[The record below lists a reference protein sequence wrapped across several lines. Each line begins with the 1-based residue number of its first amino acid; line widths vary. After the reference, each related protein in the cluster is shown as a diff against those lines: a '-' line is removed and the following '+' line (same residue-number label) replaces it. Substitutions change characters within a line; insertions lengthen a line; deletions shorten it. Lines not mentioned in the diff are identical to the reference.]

1 MTTPAPRMTEQE
13 SNAWLGL
20 VTVSQLLPNV
30 LDAQLLR
37 DSQMTHFEFTV
48 LSSLYVAPEATLQ
61 MSHLARETAATL
73 PRLSH
78 VCTRMEKRGLLERV
92 PCPDDRRATNARLT
106 SLGRRAFI
114 RAIPQHIELVREL
127 VIDALSS
134 EELDAL
140 GAISAKINARLAERQ
155 G

>member
-1 MTTPAPRMTEQE
+1 MTAQE
-13 SNAWLGL
+13 SSAWLGL

-48 LSSLYVAPEATLQ
+48 LSSLYVAPESTLQ

-78 VCTRMEKRGLLERV
+78 VCTRMEKRDLIERV
-92 PCPDDRRATNARLT
+92 PSETDRRATNVRLT
-106 SLGRRAFI
+106 PAGRREFI
-114 RAIPQHIELVREL
+114 RAIPAHIELVRSL
-127 VIDALSS
+127 VIDALTP
-134 EELDAL
+134 EQLDSL
-140 GAISAKINARLAERQ
+140 GEIAEIIGGRLAEHRN
-155 G
+155 